1 MGLILLLEL
10 VYKTWGILEYAIFGL
25 KPPNV
30 HTRDLVLFG
39 LVNSSYIVAKY
50 EPFSLFYLQG
60 QTNVNMDSSYSS

>member
-1 MGLILLLEL
+1 MMDPILGKFDVPNYSICYMGLILLLEL

-39 LVNSSYIVAKY
+39 LVHSSLHSCQI
-50 EPFSLFYLQG
+50 
-60 QTNVNMDSSYSS
+60 